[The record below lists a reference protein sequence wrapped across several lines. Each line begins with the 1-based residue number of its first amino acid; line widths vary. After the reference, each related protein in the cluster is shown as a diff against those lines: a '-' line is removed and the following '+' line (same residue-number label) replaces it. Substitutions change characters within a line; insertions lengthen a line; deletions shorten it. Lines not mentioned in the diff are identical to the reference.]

1 MDILSGVLILLTTL
15 DVVGGF
21 ICHAPWAAY
30 YDHTT
35 TTSSIIY
42 SIREDTTDCI
52 VDSRQDIDDDYNVEK
67 SRRYVLADMFML
79 PSIALS
85 SSPSFAAAEE
95 WKKNDSSESTAIL
108 QSNSVQSTSSIDIA
122 AITTADTISVPLEY
136 IPALSAYV
144 IHYSLFGETFG
155 AIVDTG
161 SPFLAC
167 PSTCR

>member
-21 ICHAPWAAY
+21 IFLAPRAAY

-35 TTSSIIY
+35 TTNSFIY
-42 SIREDTTDCI
+42 SIREDTTDYI

-79 PSIALS
+79 PTIALS
-85 SSPSFAAAEE
+85 SSPAFAAAEE
-95 WKKNDSSESTAIL
+95 S
-108 QSNSVQSTSSIDIA
+108 SSIDIA

-144 IHYSLFGETFG
+144 IHYSLFGERFG

-161 SPFLAC
+161 SPFLTA